1 MACLSIPGKSTTDL
15 MLQNFYPLGKSVALQ
30 YKGAFQR
37 SHGLQQIIALETFQ
51 FYPLGKSIAI

>member
-1 MACLSIPGKSTTDL
+1 MDL
-15 MLQNFYPLGKSVALQ
+15 MLQSFYPLGKFVALQ